1 MTVGPSVDQNAPA
14 TRGVDMSNRWSRAMV
29 ALAGVAV
36 LAVSACGSS
45 NDVTASP
52 TTAGSSTTL
61 EETTWVLGKKTELG
75 AELGDVVASA
85 TFTNGTVSGTSGC
98 NTYNGPYKVDGDK
111 LTIGP
116 NLVSTQMAC
125 GPAETAVEK
134 VFLER
139 LPKVAS
145 YSIAGSTLTL
155 ADSSGEALLVF
166 DASVGSDAIVG
177 SWNVL
182 SYYTGDAVVSVV
194 SGSTVTADFK
204 DGQITGSAG
213 CNSYMGPYT
222 IDGDSITIGPLAS
235 TRKAC
240 SSDELSKQEA
250 SYLAALEV
258 AKTFAVTGN
267 RLDLFREGGT
277 FAATME
283 KA

>member
-1 MTVGPSVDQNAPA
+1 
-14 TRGVDMSNRWSRAMV
+14 MV

-61 EETTWVLGKKTELG
+61 EGTTWVLARQTELG

-98 NTYNGPYKVDGDK
+98 NIYNGPYKVDGDN

-166 DASVGSDAIVG
+166 DASVGAEAIVG

-182 SYYTGDAVVSVV
+182 SYYTGTAISSVV
-194 SGSTVTADFK
+194 SGSTVTAEFK
-204 DGQITGSAG
+204 DGQITGTTG
-213 CNSYMGPYT
+213 CNNYMGPYK

-258 AKTFAVTGN
+258 ATIFAVTGN

>member
-1 MTVGPSVDQNAPA
+1 M
-14 TRGVDMSNRWSRAMV
+14 
-29 ALAGVAV
+29 
-36 LAVSACGSS
+36 
-45 NDVTASP
+45 
-52 TTAGSSTTL
+52 
-61 EETTWVLGKKTELG
+61 
-75 AELGDVVASA
+75 
-85 TFTNGTVSGTSGC
+85 
-98 NTYNGPYKVDGDK
+98 DGDK

-116 NLVSTQMAC
+116 NLVSTRMAC
-125 GPAETAVEK
+125 RPGRGHAVER

-145 YSIAGSTLTL
+145 YSITGSTLTL

-166 DASVGSDAIVG
+166 DASVG
-177 SWNVL
+177 
-182 SYYTGDAVVSVV
+182 
-194 SGSTVTADFK
+194 ADGHRRQLERPQLLHRDRHLLGRVRLDR
-204 DGQITGSAG
+204 DGQSSRTARSPEVPAATTTR
-213 CNSYMGPYT
+213 GPYT

-240 SSDELSKQEA
+240 SSDEAEQKQEA

>member
-1 MTVGPSVDQNAPA
+1 
-14 TRGVDMSNRWSRAMV
+14 MSNGWSRAMV
-29 ALAGVAV
+29 AVAGAAV

-45 NDVTASP
+45 NDVKASA

-61 EETTWVLGKKTELG
+61 EGTTWVLAKKTELG
-75 AELGDVVASA
+75 AELGDVVVSA
-85 TFTNGTVSGTSGC
+85 TFANGTVSGTSGC
-98 NTYNGPYKVDGDK
+98 NTYGGPYKVDGDK

-116 NLVSTQMAC
+116 NLISTQMAC

-134 VFLER
+134 VVLER

-145 YSIAGSTLTL
+145 YTIDGSTLTL
-155 ADSSGEALLVF
+155 ADSGGKQLFVF
-166 DASVGSDAIVG
+166 DASVGADAIVG

-182 SYYTGDAVVSVV
+182 SYYTGDAIVSVV
-194 SGSTVTADFK
+194 SGSTVTAEFK
-204 DGQITGSAG
+204 DGQITGNTG
-213 CNSYMGPYT
+213 CNNYMGPYK
-222 IDGDSITIGPLAS
+222 IDGSNITIGPLAS
-235 TRKAC
+235 TKKAC
-240 SSDELSKQEA
+240 SSDDLSKQEA

>member
-1 MTVGPSVDQNAPA
+1 M
-14 TRGVDMSNRWSRAMV
+14 
-29 ALAGVAV
+29 LA
-36 LAVSACGSS
+36 
-45 NDVTASP
+45 
-52 TTAGSSTTL
+52 
-61 EETTWVLGKKTELG
+61 KKTELG

-166 DASVGSDAIVG
+166 DASVGADAIVG

-182 SYYTGDAVVSVV
+182 SYYTGDAIVLGGLRLDRDGRASRTARSPEVPAATATW
-194 SGSTVTADFK
+194 GRTRSTAT
-204 DGQITGSAG
+204 
-213 CNSYMGPYT
+213 P
-222 IDGDSITIGPLAS
+222 ITIGPLAS

>member
-1 MTVGPSVDQNAPA
+1 
-14 TRGVDMSNRWSRAMV
+14 MV

-36 LAVSACGSS
+36 LASVCGSS
-45 NDVTASP
+45 SDVKASP
-52 TTAGSSTTL
+52 TTTGSSTTL
-61 EETTWVLGKKTELG
+61 EGTTWVLAKKTELG

-85 TFTNGTVSGTSGC
+85 TFTNGKVSGTSGC
-98 NTYNGPYKVDGDK
+98 NTYNGPYTVDGDK
-111 LTIGP
+111 ITIGP
-116 NLVSTQMAC
+116 NLISTQMAC
-125 GPAETAVEK
+125 GPAETTVEK

-145 YSIAGSTLTL
+145 YNITGSTLTL
-155 ADSSGEALLVF
+155 ADSSGKALLVF
-166 DASVGSDAIVG
+166 DASIGAEAIVG

-182 SYYTGDAVVSVV
+182 SYYTGDAIVSVV

-204 DGQITGSAG
+204 DGQITGSTG
-213 CNSYMGPYT
+213 CNNYMGPYKL
-222 IDGDSITIGPLAS
+222 DGDAITIGPLAS
-235 TRKAC
+235 TKKAC